1 MTWHKKPKTKKQI
14 VDNMREIMSI
24 PDDLILQW
32 LKEASE
38 KENK

>member
-1 MTWHKKPKTKKQI
+1 
-14 VDNMREIMSI
+14 MREIMSI